1 MVCHVAGRTKAGL
14 ESKKPV
20 MMRRQENASKN
31 GGLSVPT
38 GGNSRK
44 KLVRVSRPQKPAPV
58 IEKNK
63 QAEERLRKLNET
75 LTVLFRFA
83 PDAIIIVDESGCIVR
98 VNDQARAMFGY
109 TAKELI
115 GRRIEMLMPARFR
128 TRHVKHQKHYMAE
141 PRLRR
146 MGAGLELYAQCKDGS
161 EFPVDIMLSP
171 IETFEGRSVIATV
184 RDVTEQRRIEES
196 LRKSREELEVRV
208 QERTAELRQANTS
221 ALTALEARV
230 RQHNAVAELSQRALE
245 GRDLASLLNDAISF
259 VRRILEVEFCKVLEL
274 LPKGDALLLR
284 AGAGWKE
291 GYVGQAA
298 LPTGK
303 ESHGGFSLL
312 SSSPIIVEDFQTE
325 TRFHAPSLFFEHR
338 IRSGI
343 SVIIHGRGKPYGVLG
358 AHSAQQRKFTADDV
372 HFLQSVANVLATA
385 IERRGLEEELLNI
398 SSREQ
403 RHIGQ
408 DLHDGLCQQLVGIE
422 FRNSVLVQQL
432 QDVPAAQAE
441 AAKIGESIRD
451 VTRQARSLARGLSP
465 VQIEP
470 NGLMAALNNLTANAA
485 KLFCLACSFECP
497 RPVLVENPTVATH
510 LYRIAQ
516 EAIGNAIKHAQ
527 AKSIVLSLKQS
538 DGELTL
544 TIKDNGHGFAKGR
557 GVMEGMGLRIMEYRA
572 DMIGAMLRVDSTIGK
587 GTTVACRLKVAQ

>member
-1 MVCHVAGRTKAGL
+1 MI
-14 ESKKPV
+14 
-20 MMRRQENASKN
+20 RRQKTAQKNA
-31 GGLSVPT
+31 GLSVPR
-38 GGNSRK
+38 GRDRNSRK
-44 KLVRVSRPQKPAPV
+44 KLVRVTRRQKPAPV
-58 IEKNK
+58 LEKDK
-63 QAEERLRKLNET
+63 RAEERLRKLNET
-75 LTVLFRFA
+75 LTVLFRYA
-83 PDAIIIVDESGCIVR
+83 PDAIIVVDESGCIVR
-98 VNDQARAMFGY
+98 INDQARAMFGY
-109 TAKELI
+109 TAREFLGK
-115 GRRIEMLMPARFR
+115 RIEMLMPARFR
-128 TRHVKHQKHYMAE
+128 KRHGVHQKHYMAE
-141 PRLRR
+141 PRLRQ
-146 MGAGLELYAQCKDGS
+146 MGAGLELHAQRKDGT

-171 IETFEGRSVIATV
+171 IETSEGRSVIATV

-196 LRKSREELEVRV
+196 VRKSREELEVRV

-221 ALTALEARV
+221 ALAALEARA

-245 GRDLASLLNDAISF
+245 GRDLPSLLDDAISL

-274 LPKGDALLLR
+274 FPKGDALLLR

-291 GYVGQAA
+291 GYVGRAT

-312 SSSPIIVEDFQTE
+312 SSSPVIVEDFQTE
-325 TRFHAPSLFFEHR
+325 TRFHAPSLFIEHR

-343 SVIIHGRGKPYGVLG
+343 SVIIHGRGNPYGVLG

-432 QDVPAAQAE
+432 QNVPAAQAE

-465 VQIEP
+465 VQIEA
-470 NGLMAALNNLTANAA
+470 NGLMAALDGLTANAA
-485 KLFCLACSFECP
+485 KLFCLSCSFECP

-510 LYRIAQ
+510 LFRIAQ
-516 EAIGNAIKHAQ
+516 EAMGNAIKHAQ
-527 AKSIVLSLKQS
+527 AKSIVVSLKQS

-544 TIKDNGHGFAKGR
+544 TIKDNGRGFSRANR
-557 GVMEGMGLRIMEYRA
+557 AMESMGLRIMEYRA

-587 GTTVACRLKVAQ
+587 GTTVGCRLKVSR

>member
-1 MVCHVAGRTKAGL
+1 
-14 ESKKPV
+14 
-20 MMRRQENASKN
+20 MRRQKTPPNNA
-31 GGLSVPT
+31 GVAVSV
-38 GGNSRK
+38 GRNSRK
-44 KLVRVSRPQKPAPV
+44 KLVGASRPQKSASLV
-58 IEKNK
+58 GKDK
-63 QAEERLRKLNET
+63 RAEERQRKLNET
-75 LTVLFRFA
+75 LAVLFQFA
-83 PDAIIIVDESGCIVR
+83 PDAIIVVDEGGCIVR

-109 TAKELI
+109 TTKEFL
-115 GRRIEMLMPARFR
+115 GKRIEMVMPPRFR
-128 TRHVKHQKHYMAE
+128 KRHVGHQRRYMAE
-141 PRLRR
+141 PRLRE
-146 MGAGLELYAQCKDGS
+146 MGAGLELYAQRKDGS

-171 IETFEGRSVIATV
+171 IVTSAGRSAIATV
-184 RDVTEQRRIEES
+184 RDVTEHKRIEES

-221 ALTALEARV
+221 AVAALEARA
-230 RQHNAVAELSQRALE
+230 RQHTAIAELSQRALE
-245 GRDLASLLNDAISF
+245 GHDLSSLLADAVSL
-259 VRRILEVEFCKVLEL
+259 VLRTLGVEFCQVLEL
-274 LPKGDALLLR
+274 LANGDVLLLR

-291 GYVGQAA
+291 GYAGHAT
-298 LPTGK
+298 LPAGRA
-303 ESHGGFSLL
+303 SHGGFTLL
-312 SSSPIIVEDFQTE
+312 SSSPVIVDDFKTE
-325 TRFHAPSLFFEHR
+325 TRFRAPPLFIEHG

-358 AHSAQQRKFTADDV
+358 AHTAQQRKFTADDV

-432 QDVPAAQAE
+432 QDAPAAQAE

-465 VQIEP
+465 VQIEA
-470 NGLMAALNNLTANAA
+470 NGLMAALDALTANAA
-485 KLFCLACSFECP
+485 KLFCLSCSFECP
-497 RPVLVENPTVATH
+497 RAVLVENPMVATH

-516 EAIGNAIKHAQ
+516 EAIGNANKHAQ

-538 DGELTL
+538 DGDLTL
-544 TIKDNGHGFAKGR
+544 TVKDNGHGFER
-557 GVMEGMGLRIMEYRA
+557 GSRVTEGMGLRIMEYRA

-587 GTTVACRLKVAQ
+587 GTTVACRLKVGQ

>member
-1 MVCHVAGRTKAGL
+1 MVCDVAGLTKAGQ
-14 ESKKPV
+14 ESRKAA
-20 MMRRQENASKN
+20 MMRRQKAAPKNAGPSA
-31 GGLSVPT
+31 PT
-38 GGNSRK
+38 GENSRK
-44 KLVRVSRPQKPAPV
+44 KLVRVSWPKKSASL
-58 IEKNK
+58 IEKDK
-63 QAEERLRKLNET
+63 RAKEKLRKLNET
-75 LTVLFRFA
+75 LTVFFRFA
-83 PDAIIIVDESGCIVR
+83 PDAIIIVDERGCIIR

-109 TAKELI
+109 SAKEFL
-115 GRRIEMLMPARFR
+115 GKGIEMLMPARFR

-171 IETFEGRSVIATV
+171 IETFEGRSVIAIV

-196 LRKSREELEVRV
+196 LRKSREELELRV

-221 ALTALEARV
+221 ALAALEARAW
-230 RQHNAVAELSQRALE
+230 QHNAVAELSQRALE

-259 VRRILEVEFCKVLEL
+259 VRRILDVEFCKVLEL
-274 LPKGDALLLR
+274 LPKGDVLLLR

-291 GYVGQAA
+291 GYVGHGT
-298 LPTGK
+298 LPAGK
-303 ESHGGFSLL
+303 ASHGGFTLL
-312 SSSPIIVEDFQTE
+312 SSSPVIVEDFQTE
-325 TRFHAPSLFFEHR
+325 TRFRAPSLFVEHG

-358 AHSAQQRKFTADDV
+358 AHSAQKRKFTADDV

-432 QDVPAAQAE
+432 HNVPTAQAE

-465 VQIEP
+465 VQIEA
-470 NGLMAALNNLTANAA
+470 NGLMAALDALTANAA
-485 KLFCLACSFECP
+485 KLFCLSCSFECP

-544 TIKDNGHGFAKGR
+544 AIKDNGHGFAKGS

-587 GTTVACRLKVAQ
+587 GTTVACRLRVR